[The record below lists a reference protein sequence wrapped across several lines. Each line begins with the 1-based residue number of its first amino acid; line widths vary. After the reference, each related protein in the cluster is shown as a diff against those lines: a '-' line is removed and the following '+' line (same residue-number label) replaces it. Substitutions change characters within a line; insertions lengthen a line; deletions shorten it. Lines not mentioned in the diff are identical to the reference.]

1 MAHNELLP
9 ENLYDDLEQSEMGSM
24 NLPVQ
29 LTSFIGREREIAD
42 IERLLFNSHLV
53 TLTGTGGSG
62 KTRLATQ
69 IANTL
74 GKSFADGVW
83 LVDFAPLHEPALVPQ
98 IVAHTLGLRPATD
111 EPLMETLLD
120 FTQSKQLLLI
130 LDNCEHLIGAC
141 AQLAQ
146 ELLSQNP
153 ELRILATSR
162 EPLAIT
168 GEMIYPVSGLS
179 WPSDIE
185 SLDGNPQDLMRYD
198 AVRLFVER
206 ARAISPNFSLT
217 PENIWPTVEVC
228 RRLDGLPLALELA
241 SARVNVLT
249 VHEITLRLNDRF
261 ALLISGQRRG
271 LEPRHHTLRAAI
283 DWSYDLLIP
292 DEQAL
297 LRHMAVFEAGCSLDM
312 LESICTGEMLPK
324 EPILDL
330 ISSLVSKSLVVAE
343 VTGRAQVR
351 FRLLETIREY
361 LLEKLAL
368 AGENELWRDRHLN
381 LFLAKVEEGA
391 PKLGGTYQQ
400 LWLNWLEGEQDNLRA
415 VLTWALEKG
424 ANGVPDS
431 KRIEAGLRI
440 TSAVVLLWQ
449 IRGNAQEGL
458 GWFERLLAQ
467 ADDSISPVVH
477 VNAIV
482 SASFLALFLGNG
494 QASLEYGREAVR
506 IAEAA
511 GDEGKAILGF
521 ALAGLASGAKA
532 VGDYLTAFPTGERAL
547 QLFRES
553 GPPLYLGMALISQG
567 EIALQLGNYA
577 IARERLSESL
587 TLAQNNGDTYRIAH
601 TLNMQG
607 DLARLEQNYPEAV
620 SKYKQSEALL
630 RELNAQQDLA
640 SVLCSLGFTGLF
652 LGKIDRAQ
660 TLFRE
665 SLSIHQEK
673 QNKRG
678 MTDGLIGLAAT
689 AVMAGLPA
697 DGARLLA
704 ATVAITGMPA
714 GSGWPATQMEFERY
728 HNLVRAKLTDTE
740 YQAEQAMG
748 HILTIE
754 QAVDYALNLSLSQGT
769 MHSTI
774 QTQDGLTGREREI
787 AALIGQGMTNGE
799 IAAELVLSKRTV
811 ETHAS
816 HILSK
821 LGLSSRA
828 QIIRWAMD
836 HGLAKDPAR

>member
-1 MAHNELLP
+1 
-9 ENLYDDLEQSEMGSM
+9 MGSIRFEM
-24 NLPVQ
+24 SLTNFPVQ

-42 IERLLFNSHLV
+42 IKRLLFSSHLV
-53 TLTGTGGSG
+53 SLTGTGGSG
-62 KTRLATQ
+62 KTRLAIQ
-69 IANTL
+69 IANAI
-74 GKSFADGVW
+74 GEAFADGVW
-83 LVDFAPLHEPALVPQ
+83 MVDFAPLHEPALVPQ
-98 IVAHTLGLRPATD
+98 IVTQALSLSPAAD

-120 FTQSKQLLLI
+120 FIRSKQLLLI
-130 LDNCEHLIGAC
+130 LDNCEHLTEAC
-141 AQLAQ
+141 AQLTQ
-146 ELLSQNP
+146 ELLSQSP

-168 GEMIYPVSGLS
+168 GETIYPVSGLS
-179 WPSDIE
+179 WPSDDE
-185 SLDGNPQDLMRYD
+185 RLEANLQNLMRYD
-198 AVRLFVER
+198 AVRLFIER
-206 ARAISPNFSLT
+206 ARAISPNFSPT

-241 SARVNVLT
+241 SARVNVLSI
-249 VHEITLRLNDRF
+249 HEIALRLNDRF
-261 ALLISGQRRG
+261 TLLVSSQRRG

-283 DWSYDLLIP
+283 DWSYDLLSP

-312 LESICTGEMLPK
+312 LESICTGDMLPK

-330 ISSLVSKSLVVAE
+330 ISLLVSKSLVVAE
-343 VTGRAQVR
+343 ATGRVQVR

-368 AGENELWRDRHLN
+368 AGEEELWRDRHLN
-381 LFLAKVEEGA
+381 LFLARVEKGA

-400 LWLNWLEGEQDNLRA
+400 LWLNWLDGEQDNLRA
-415 VLTWALEKG
+415 ALTWALEKG
-424 ANGVPDS
+424 ANGVPDR
-431 KRIEAGLRI
+431 KRIESGLRI
-440 TSAVVLLWQ
+440 ASAVVLLWQ

-458 GWFERLLAQ
+458 GWFERLLAK
-467 ADDSISPVVH
+467 ADDSISLDVL

-482 SASFLALFLGNG
+482 SASFLALFLGKG
-494 QASLEYGREAVR
+494 QASLEYGREAVK

-511 GDEGKAILGF
+511 GDEGKPILGF

-532 VGDYLTAFPTGERAL
+532 AGDYLSAFQTGERAV

-567 EIALQLGNYA
+567 EITLQLGNFA

-587 TLAQNNGDTYRIAH
+587 TLAQNIGDTYRIAH

-620 SKYKQSEALL
+620 SKYEQSEALL

-640 SVLCSLGFTGLF
+640 SVICSLGFTSLF
-652 LGKIDRAQ
+652 QGKIDRGQ

-665 SLSIHQEK
+665 SLNIHKEK

-678 MTDGLIGLAAT
+678 MTDGLIGLAAI
-689 AVMAGLPA
+689 AVMAGLHT

-748 HILTIE
+748 QIMTIE
-754 QAVDYALNLSLSQGT
+754 QAVNYALNLPFPPGT
-769 MHSTI
+769 LHSTL

-799 IAAELVLSKRTV
+799 IATELVLSKRTV